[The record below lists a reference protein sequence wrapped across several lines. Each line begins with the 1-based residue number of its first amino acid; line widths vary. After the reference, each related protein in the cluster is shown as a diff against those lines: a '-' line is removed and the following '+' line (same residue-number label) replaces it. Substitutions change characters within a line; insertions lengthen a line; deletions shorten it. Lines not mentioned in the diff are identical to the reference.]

1 MSISEKIL
9 KLCTTDED
17 KEFFDKHCLNKV
29 DYHLL
34 INYYQRLHRTH
45 YKNAVDYIVVVFIYF
60 IHYHR
65 SYHGIYIY
73 DNVKDIIR
81 LVKDE

>member
-1 MSISEKIL
+1 MNISEKIL

-34 INYYQRLHRTH
+34 IHYYQRIHKIH
-45 YKNAVDYIVVVFIYF
+45 YKNAADYIFVVFVYF
-60 IHYHR
+60 INYHR
-65 SYHGIYIY
+65 SNHGIYIY